1 MIDGFRLVREQT
13 QGDVGPNSV
22 INRDRAA
29 GKKGLRNSLV
39 ERQWAGGNVPEVN
52 EASLFRLWNAHSVS
66 TYRALKTC
74 QWRRYKWSGQ

>member
-29 GKKGLRNSLV
+29 GKKVGEIR
-39 ERQWAGGNVPEVN
+39 
-52 EASLFRLWNAHSVS
+52 
-66 TYRALKTC
+66 
-74 QWRRYKWSGQ
+74 